1 MTINVTMIRT
11 ALGADDRQWRAGD
24 TYAAEDDFA
33 RALIGRGDAYAADGS
48 PQDVAPVLDAIIA
61 DYEAGTLGTG
71 ISPIEAYEQT
81 LRAALPRL
89 GSQEG
94 VSTTLRR
101 AGALIMVGAP

>member
-61 DYEAGTLGTG
+61 EYEAGTLTFAPIASADIATTTG
-71 ISPIEAYEQT
+71 NVFTTSSR
-81 LRAALPRL
+81 LR
-89 GSQEG
+89 
-94 VSTTLRR
+94 
-101 AGALIMVGAP
+101 